1 MRRLTQSEWL
11 EMLNSDGKSGKH
23 RYRFARVGKDGEV
36 LSVFLDANLGMGV
49 SHWDKSLTAEQA
61 AFAGGEKR
69 AFAIG
74 EDGEVSLLVDCEET
88 PRYAFPDKTGGFSKA
103 KTIPFNKWLADYI
116 GVLRH
121 TKRED
126 CREDCRALWAEVNRN
141 GIVSAIVVEK
151 VNDKAG
157 YAYASAVTPNELLT
171 FTYGIVREGREEW
184 GHDAFRKTLTA
195 TFNADYD
202 LVFDAGVPFRLDGEY
217 CGGYFAKLRADREAE
232 ERRAARLAKRAARI
246 AREEAESARAKR
258 ASAEEYGETA

>member
-1 MRRLTQSEWL
+1 MRSLTQSEWL

-49 SHWDKSLTAEQA
+49 SQWDKSLTAEQA
-61 AFAGGEKR
+61 SFAGGEKR

-74 EDGEVSLLVDCEET
+74 EDGSVSLLVDCGET
-88 PRYAFPDKTGGFSKA
+88 PRYAFPDKTGAFSKA
-103 KTIPFNKWLADYI
+103 ATIPFGKWLADYI

-141 GIVSAIVVEK
+141 GVVSAIAVEK
-151 VNDKAG
+151 VNAKAG
-157 YAYASAVTPNELLT
+157 CPYVSAVTPNELLT
-171 FTYGIVREGREEW
+171 FTYGLVREGREDW

-202 LVFDAGVPFRLDGEY
+202 LVFDAGVPFRRDGKY
-217 CGGYFAKLRADREAE
+217 CGGYFEKLKADREIE
-232 ERRAARLAKRAARI
+232 ERREARLAKRAARL
-246 AREEAESARAKR
+246 AREEEEAAAKL